1 MANKKTKRDLFLEVR
16 EVVAGNEELVAFIDH
31 ELELLNKKA
40 STKSTKVNDEQVA
53 LMEKIVNA
61 LNEIGRS
68 VTISELQKEN
78 AEMAEYSNQKL
89 SAMLKKLVDNKQ
101 VTKIVDKKKSYFM
114 VAETP
119 EVEGVSTSGS
129 FPDIS
134 SSNLDS
140 ATKKKKKIKYFSK
153 NY

>member
-16 EVVAGNEELVAFIDH
+16 EVVAGNEELVAFVDH
-31 ELELLNKKA
+31 ELELLNKKT

-101 VTKIVDKKKSYFM
+101 VTKMVDKKKSYFM

-119 EVEGVSTSGS
+119 EVEGE
-129 FPDIS
+129 
-134 SSNLDS
+134 
-140 ATKKKKKIKYFSK
+140 
-153 NY
+153 

>member
-1 MANKKTKRDLFLEVR
+1 MANKKTKKDLFLEVR

-101 VTKIVDKKKSYFM
+101 VTKMVDKKKSYFM

-119 EVEGVSTSGS
+119 EVEGE
-129 FPDIS
+129 
-134 SSNLDS
+134 
-140 ATKKKKKIKYFSK
+140 
-153 NY
+153 

>member
-1 MANKKTKRDLFLEVR
+1 MTNKKTKKDLFLEVR
-16 EVVAGNEELVAFIDH
+16 EVVAENEELVAFIDH

-101 VTKIVDKKKSYFM
+101 VTKMVDKKKSYFM

-119 EVEGVSTSGS
+119 EVEGE
-129 FPDIS
+129 
-134 SSNLDS
+134 
-140 ATKKKKKIKYFSK
+140 
-153 NY
+153 

>member
-1 MANKKTKRDLFLEVR
+1 MANKKTKREFFGEIR
-16 EVVAGNEELVAFIDH
+16 EIVKENTELVAFIDH
-31 ELELLNKKA
+31 ELELLDKKTSA
-40 STKSTKVNDEQVA
+40 KSTKVNTEQVE
-53 LMEKIVNA
+53 LMDKIVNA

-101 VTKIVDKKKSYFM
+101 VTKIIDKKKSYFM

-119 EVEGVSTSGS
+119 EVEGE
-129 FPDIS
+129 
-134 SSNLDS
+134 
-140 ATKKKKKIKYFSK
+140 
-153 NY
+153 

>member
-1 MANKKTKRDLFLEVR
+1 MVNKKTKRDLFLEVR

-31 ELELLNKKA
+31 ELDLLNKKA
-40 STKSTKVNDEQVA
+40 STKSTKVNNEQIA

-119 EVEGVSTSGS
+119 EVEGE
-129 FPDIS
+129 
-134 SSNLDS
+134 
-140 ATKKKKKIKYFSK
+140 
-153 NY
+153 

>member
-16 EVVAGNEELVAFIDH
+16 EVVAGNEELVAFVDH
-31 ELELLNKKA
+31 ELELLDKKA
-40 STKSTKVNDEQVA
+40 STKSTKVNDEQIA
-53 LMEKIVNA
+53 LMDKIINA

-101 VTKIVDKKKSYFM
+101 VTKIVDKKKSYFTT
-114 VAETP
+114 AETP
-119 EVEGVSTSGS
+119 EVEGE
-129 FPDIS
+129 
-134 SSNLDS
+134 
-140 ATKKKKKIKYFSK
+140 
-153 NY
+153 

>member
-1 MANKKTKRDLFLEVR
+1 MTNKKTKRDLFLEVR
-16 EVVAGNEELVAFIDH
+16 EVVAGNEELVAFVDH
-31 ELELLNKKA
+31 ELELLDKKA

-53 LMEKIVNA
+53 LMDKIVNV

-101 VTKIVDKKKSYFM
+101 VTKIVDKKKSYFTT
-114 VAETP
+114 AETL
-119 EVEGVSTSGS
+119 EVEGE
-129 FPDIS
+129 
-134 SSNLDS
+134 
-140 ATKKKKKIKYFSK
+140 
-153 NY
+153 

>member
-1 MANKKTKRDLFLEVR
+1 MANKKTKKDLFLEVR

-40 STKSTKVNDEQVA
+40 SVKSTKVNDEQVA

-101 VTKIVDKKKSYFM
+101 VTKMVDKKKSYFM

-119 EVEGVSTSGS
+119 EVEGE
-129 FPDIS
+129 
-134 SSNLDS
+134 
-140 ATKKKKKIKYFSK
+140 
-153 NY
+153 

>member
-1 MANKKTKRDLFLEVR
+1 MTNKKTKKDLFLEVR
-16 EVVAGNEELVAFIDH
+16 EVVAGNAELVAFVDH
-31 ELELLNKKA
+31 ELELLDKKA

-53 LMEKIVNA
+53 LMEKVVNA

-101 VTKIVDKKKSYFM
+101 VTKMVDKKKSYFM
-114 VAETP
+114 IAEAP
-119 EVEGVSTSGS
+119 EVEGE
-129 FPDIS
+129 
-134 SSNLDS
+134 
-140 ATKKKKKIKYFSK
+140 
-153 NY
+153 

>member
-1 MANKKTKRDLFLEVR
+1 MANKKTKREFFGEIR
-16 EVVAGNEELVAFIDH
+16 EIVKENTELVAFIDH
-31 ELELLNKKA
+31 ELELLNKKTSA
-40 STKSTKVNDEQVA
+40 KSTKVNTEQVE

-61 LNEIGRS
+61 LNKIGRS

-101 VTKIVDKKKSYFM
+101 VTKMIDKKKSYFM

-119 EVEGVSTSGS
+119 EVEGE
-129 FPDIS
+129 
-134 SSNLDS
+134 
-140 ATKKKKKIKYFSK
+140 
-153 NY
+153 

>member
-1 MANKKTKRDLFLEVR
+1 MANKKTKREFFGEIR
-16 EVVAGNEELVAFIDH
+16 EIVKENTELVEFIDH
-31 ELELLNKKA
+31 ELELLDKKTSA
-40 STKSTKVNDEQVA
+40 KSTKVNTEQVE

-61 LNEIGRS
+61 LNKIGRS

-101 VTKIVDKKKSYFM
+101 VTKMIDKKKSYFM

-119 EVEGVSTSGS
+119 EVEGE
-129 FPDIS
+129 
-134 SSNLDS
+134 
-140 ATKKKKKIKYFSK
+140 
-153 NY
+153 

>member
-1 MANKKTKRDLFLEVR
+1 MANKKTKREFFGEIR
-16 EVVAGNEELVAFIDH
+16 EIVKENTELVEFIDH
-31 ELELLNKKA
+31 ELELLDKKTSA
-40 STKSTKVNDEQVA
+40 KSTKVNTEQVE
-53 LMEKIVNA
+53 LMGKIVDA

-101 VTKIVDKKKSYFM
+101 VTKMIDKKKSYFM

-119 EVEGVSTSGS
+119 EVEGE
-129 FPDIS
+129 
-134 SSNLDS
+134 
-140 ATKKKKKIKYFSK
+140 
-153 NY
+153 

>member
-1 MANKKTKRDLFLEVR
+1 MANKKTKREFFGEIR
-16 EVVAGNEELVAFIDH
+16 EIVKENTELVEFIDH
-31 ELELLNKKA
+31 ELELLDKKTSA
-40 STKSTKVNDEQVA
+40 KSTKVNTEQVE

-101 VTKIVDKKKSYFM
+101 VTKMVDKKKSYFM
-114 VAETP
+114 DAETP
-119 EVEGVSTSGS
+119 EVEGE
-129 FPDIS
+129 
-134 SSNLDS
+134 
-140 ATKKKKKIKYFSK
+140 
-153 NY
+153 

>member
-1 MANKKTKRDLFLEVR
+1 MANKKTKREFFGEIR
-16 EVVAGNEELVAFIDH
+16 EIVKENTELVAFIDH
-31 ELELLNKKA
+31 ELELLDKKTSA
-40 STKSTKVNDEQVA
+40 KSTKVNTEQVE

-61 LNEIGRS
+61 LNKIGRS

-101 VTKIVDKKKSYFM
+101 VTKMIDKKKSYFM

-119 EVEGVSTSGS
+119 EVEGE
-129 FPDIS
+129 
-134 SSNLDS
+134 
-140 ATKKKKKIKYFSK
+140 
-153 NY
+153 

>member
-1 MANKKTKRDLFLEVR
+1 MTNKKTKRDLFLEVR
-16 EVVAGNEELVAFIDH
+16 EVVAGNEELVAFVDH
-31 ELELLNKKA
+31 ELELLDKKA

-53 LMEKIVNA
+53 LMEKIVNV

-101 VTKIVDKKKSYFM
+101 VTKIVDKKKSYFTT
-114 VAETP
+114 AETP
-119 EVEGVSTSGS
+119 EIEGE
-129 FPDIS
+129 
-134 SSNLDS
+134 
-140 ATKKKKKIKYFSK
+140 
-153 NY
+153 

>member
-16 EVVAGNEELVAFIDH
+16 EVVAGNEELVAFVDH
-31 ELELLNKKA
+31 ELELLNKKT
-40 STKSTKVNDEQVA
+40 STKSTKVNEEQVA

-101 VTKIVDKKKSYFM
+101 VTKMVDKKKSYFM

-119 EVEGVSTSGS
+119 EVEGE
-129 FPDIS
+129 
-134 SSNLDS
+134 
-140 ATKKKKKIKYFSK
+140 
-153 NY
+153 

>member
-1 MANKKTKRDLFLEVR
+1 MANKKTKKDLFLEVR
-16 EVVAGNEELVAFIDH
+16 EVVAGNEELVAFVDH
-31 ELELLNKKA
+31 ELELLNKKT
-40 STKSTKVNDEQVA
+40 STKSTKVNEEQVA

-101 VTKIVDKKKSYFM
+101 VTKIVDKKKSYFTT
-114 VAETP
+114 AETP
-119 EVEGVSTSGS
+119 EVEGE
-129 FPDIS
+129 
-134 SSNLDS
+134 
-140 ATKKKKKIKYFSK
+140 
-153 NY
+153 

>member
-1 MANKKTKRDLFLEVR
+1 MTNKKTKKDLFLEVR
-16 EVVAGNEELVAFIDH
+16 EVVAGNEELVAFVDH

-40 STKSTKVNDEQVA
+40 GTKSTKVNEEQVA

-101 VTKIVDKKKSYFM
+101 VTKMVDKKKSYFM

-119 EVEGVSTSGS
+119 EVEGE
-129 FPDIS
+129 
-134 SSNLDS
+134 
-140 ATKKKKKIKYFSK
+140 
-153 NY
+153 

>member
-1 MANKKTKRDLFLEVR
+1 MTNKKTKRDLFLEVR
-16 EVVAGNEELVAFIDH
+16 EIVAGNEELVAFVDH
-31 ELELLNKKA
+31 ELELLDKKA

-101 VTKIVDKKKSYFM
+101 VTKMVDKKKSYFM
-114 VAETP
+114 VAGTL
-119 EVEGVSTSGS
+119 EVEGE
-129 FPDIS
+129 
-134 SSNLDS
+134 
-140 ATKKKKKIKYFSK
+140 
-153 NY
+153 

>member
-16 EVVAGNEELVAFIDH
+16 EVVAGNEELVAFVDH
-31 ELELLNKKA
+31 ELELLDKKA

-53 LMEKIVNA
+53 LMDKIVNV

-101 VTKIVDKKKSYFM
+101 VTKIVDKKKSYFTT
-114 VAETP
+114 AETP
-119 EVEGVSTSGS
+119 EVEGE
-129 FPDIS
+129 
-134 SSNLDS
+134 
-140 ATKKKKKIKYFSK
+140 
-153 NY
+153 

>member
-16 EVVAGNEELVAFIDH
+16 EVVAGNEELVAFVDH
-31 ELELLNKKA
+31 ELELLDKKA
-40 STKSTKVNDEQVA
+40 STKSTKVNEEQVA

-101 VTKIVDKKKSYFM
+101 VTKMVDKKKSYFM

-119 EVEGVSTSGS
+119 EVEGE
-129 FPDIS
+129 
-134 SSNLDS
+134 
-140 ATKKKKKIKYFSK
+140 
-153 NY
+153 

>member
-1 MANKKTKRDLFLEVR
+1 MANKKTKKDLFLEVR
-16 EVVAGNEELVAFIDH
+16 EVVAGNPELVAFIDH

-40 STKSTKVNDEQVA
+40 STKSTKTNDEQVA

-61 LNEIGRS
+61 LNEIGRG
-68 VTISELQKEN
+68 VTITDLQKEN

-101 VTKIVDKKKSYFM
+101 VTKMVDKKKSYFM

-119 EVEGVSTSGS
+119 EVEGE
-129 FPDIS
+129 
-134 SSNLDS
+134 
-140 ATKKKKKIKYFSK
+140 
-153 NY
+153 

>member
-1 MANKKTKRDLFLEVR
+1 MANKKTKREFFGEIKEIVK
-16 EVVAGNEELVAFIDH
+16 GNAELVAFIDH
-31 ELELLNKKA
+31 ELELLNKKTSA
-40 STKSTKVNDEQVA
+40 KSTKVNTEQVE
-53 LMEKIVNA
+53 LMDKIVNA

-119 EVEGVSTSGS
+119 EVEGE
-129 FPDIS
+129 
-134 SSNLDS
+134 
-140 ATKKKKKIKYFSK
+140 
-153 NY
+153 

>member
-1 MANKKTKRDLFLEVR
+1 MTNKKTKKDLFLEVR

-40 STKSTKVNDEQVA
+40 SVKSTKVNDEQVA

-101 VTKIVDKKKSYFM
+101 VTKMVDKKKSYFM

-119 EVEGVSTSGS
+119 EVEGE
-129 FPDIS
+129 
-134 SSNLDS
+134 
-140 ATKKKKKIKYFSK
+140 
-153 NY
+153 

>member
-1 MANKKTKRDLFLEVR
+1 MTNKKTKRDLFLEVR
-16 EVVAGNEELVAFIDH
+16 EVVAGNAELVAFVDH
-31 ELELLNKKA
+31 ELELLDKKA
-40 STKSTKVNDEQVA
+40 SVKSTKVNDEQVA

-61 LNEIGRS
+61 LTEIGRG

-101 VTKIVDKKKSYFM
+101 VTKMVDKKKSYFM

-119 EVEGVSTSGS
+119 EVEGE
-129 FPDIS
+129 
-134 SSNLDS
+134 
-140 ATKKKKKIKYFSK
+140 
-153 NY
+153 